1 MCLNILLKSLSVY
14 GGVFLVQF
22 VINDVIHL
30 ALELVEI
37 NLQVCDVFL
46 EGRKVLLNQLVA
58 SLLEYLLL
66 TVEY

>member
-1 MCLNILLKSLSVY
+1 MK
-14 GGVFLVQF
+14 F
-22 VINDVIHL
+22 VINDVVHL

-46 EGRKVLLNQLVA
+46 EGRKVLLSQLVA